1 MQTLDTY
8 GPREVRPASRSV
20 PLSRTGTH
28 RGRLTMPLTV
38 RTEPHFLP
46 VGETTGSGQ
55 EGGICARLAAAI
67 YCLSGDLFLLLVCCQ
82 AHWDE
87 WC

>member
-1 MQTLDTY
+1 MQTPTAPVRCVQ
-8 GPREVRPASRSV
+8 GPEVSHCPGQE
-20 PLSRTGTH
+20 LEH

>member
-8 GPREVRPASRSV
+8 GPREVRPGSRSV
-20 PLSRTGTH
+20 PLSWTGTH

-38 RTEPHFLP
+38 RTESHFLP